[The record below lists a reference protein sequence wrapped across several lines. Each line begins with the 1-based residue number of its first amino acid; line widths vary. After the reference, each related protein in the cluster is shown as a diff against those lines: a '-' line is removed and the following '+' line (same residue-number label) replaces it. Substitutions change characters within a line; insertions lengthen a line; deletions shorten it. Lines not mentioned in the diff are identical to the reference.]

1 MWFDHSLQINS
12 HLRPRLCSPLTSDDT
27 STMVYVTISSDHC
40 EERTARNLLLE
51 IVSELDL
58 KQRQESRGIL

>member
-1 MWFDHSLQINS
+1 
-12 HLRPRLCSPLTSDDT
+12 
-27 STMVYVTISSDHC
+27 MVYVTISSDHC